1 MKEGSIIKKNI
12 AIAVFLIVVLVFS
25 FVNFYFIT
33 TYDQTLFSF
42 VMNNEKLTE
51 DEKIWLE
58 ENSPFLYAAD
68 NNAPPLRFLNQETGQ
83 YEGVVIDYI
92 NELSIELGV
101 QINVRP
107 LVWND
112 ALQSL
117 EKGNSDYCDMFP
129 SESRREKFI
138 FTDPIYY
145 ENGVLVTQQN
155 NNEIKSIQDL
165 SGKALA
171 IQKGD
176 FIEEFLR
183 ERVEGINF
191 YYTND
196 YQESLYLLSEGIVDA
211 TGGDEP
217 VLSYFIKDFALEN
230 KLKIVDEPIYEMPM
244 IFALPKSRTKLRDI
258 TNKAIKVLKKR
269 NTLSRIQQ
277 KWFGISRPITQD
289 NSKEILEN
297 FFQVVLLIFVIAFI
311 IIYYWNRELNERI
324 QKGIHRANVAKQDI
338 EIVFNNL
345 PYFFIIINNDYQI
358 LKTNKPFLN
367 LVEDTLENV
376 INNNLL
382 SYEIFHSFKDKSF
395 EKGLLKEDFTFDDQ
409 YYTLSTV
416 ILTNSKE
423 NQRILV
429 IIENITFDKLREN
442 QLIHSNKIAALGQ
455 LAAGVTHEI
464 RNPLGL
470 IRNYT
475 YIIENELYSGLS
487 EFEDNIDG
495 INNAL
500 DSVNEFINNLLN
512 FSRISSDRKEAIYLD
527 EFFSEIKRL
536 SRRNLVNN
544 NIHISINSNNQNVYF
559 NRESLKH
566 IFFNL
571 ISNASDSI
579 VRDGLIEIECD
590 IINAAYTLIRVKDNG
605 KGIREENIDKIFDPF
620 FTTKYP
626 DQGTGLGLNFV
637 YKEITENKGK
647 IQVVSE
653 YLKGAEFILILP
665 SRGDNYEE

>member
-1 MKEGSIIKKNI
+1 M
-12 AIAVFLIVVLVFS
+12 FS
-25 FVNFYFIT
+25 FANFYFIT
-33 TYDQTLFSF
+33 TYNQSLFSF
-42 VMNNEKLTE
+42 ILNDEKLTDE
-51 DEKIWLE
+51 EKIWLK
-58 ENSPFLYAAD
+58 ENEPFLYAAD
-68 NNAPPLRFLNQETGQ
+68 NNAPPLRFLNKETGQ

-101 QINVRP
+101 KINVRP
-107 LVWND
+107 LVWDD
-112 ALQSL
+112 ALKSL
-117 EKGNSDYCDMFP
+117 EKGNSDFCDMFP
-129 SESRREKFI
+129 SESRSEKFI

-145 ENGVLVTQQN
+145 ENGVIVTRKN
-155 NNEIKSIQDL
+155 NREIENMDDL
-165 SGKALA
+165 SGKSLA

-217 VLSYFIKDFALEN
+217 VLSYFIKDMSLESEMR
-230 KLKIVDEPIYEMPM
+230 IVEEPIYEMPM
-244 IFALPKSRTKLRDI
+244 ILALPKTQTQLRDI
-258 TNKAIKVLKKR
+258 TNKGIKILKKK

-289 NSKEILEN
+289 NTKEILEV
-297 FFQVVLLIFVIAFI
+297 FFQVLLVIFVIAFV

-324 QKGIHRANVAKQDI
+324 KKGIQRANVAKQDI

-367 LVEDTLENV
+367 LVGGREENV
-376 INNNLL
+376 INQNLL
-382 SYEIFHSFKDKSF
+382 SYEIFRSFKNKKF
-395 EKGLLKEDFTFDDQ
+395 EEGILKEEFTYEDQ

-416 ILTNSKE
+416 TLTNSNR

-429 IIENITFDKLREN
+429 IIENVTFDKLREN
-442 QLIHSNKIAALGQ
+442 QLMHSNKIAALGQ

-475 YIIENELYSGLS
+475 YIIENELYESPKELK
-487 EFEDNIDG
+487 ENING

-512 FSRISSDRKEAIYLD
+512 FSRISSDRKESIYLKD
-527 EFFSEIKRL
+527 FFREVKRL
-536 SRRNLVNN
+536 SHRNLENN
-544 NIHISINSNNQNVYF
+544 NIQLLIKCENQNVFF

-579 VRDGLIEIECD
+579 ISDGKIEIKCESLNED
-590 IINAAYTLIRVKDNG
+590 YTVIRIKDNG
-605 KGIREENIDKIFDPF
+605 KGIKKENIEKIFDPF

-626 DQGTGLGLNFV
+626 EQGTGLGLNFV
-637 YKEITENKGK
+637 HKEITENNGK
-647 IQVVSE
+647 ILVISE
-653 YLKGAEFILILP
+653 YLAGAEFVLTLP
-665 SRGDNYEE
+665 TKGVNNEE

>member
-1 MKEGSIIKKNI
+1 M
-12 AIAVFLIVVLVFS
+12 AVFLIIVLIFS
-25 FVNFYFIT
+25 FANFYFVT
-33 TYDQTLFSF
+33 TYNQSLVSF
-42 VMNNEKLTE
+42 LLNDEKLTE
-51 DEKIWLE
+51 EEKVWLNE
-58 ENSPFLYAAD
+58 HEPFLYAAD
-68 NNAPPLRFLNQETGQ
+68 NNAPPLRFLNKETGQ

-101 QINVRP
+101 KINVRP
-107 LVWND
+107 LVWDD
-112 ALQSL
+112 ALKSL
-117 EKGNSDYCDMFP
+117 EKGTSDFCDMFP
-129 SESRREKFI
+129 SESRSEKFV
-138 FTDPIYY
+138 FSDPIYY
-145 ENGVLVTQQN
+145 ENGVIVTRSN
-155 NNEIKSIQDL
+155 NRSIETMEDL
-165 SGKALA
+165 SGKSLA

-196 YQESLYLLSEGIVDA
+196 YQESLYLLNQGTVDA

-217 VLSYFIKDFALEN
+217 VLSYFIKDLSLESQVRILE
-230 KLKIVDEPIYEMPM
+230 KPIYEMPM
-244 IFALPKSRTKLRDI
+244 ILALPKDQTKLRDI
-258 TNKAIKVLKKR
+258 TNKGIRILKKK
-269 NTLSRIQQ
+269 NTMSRIQQ
-277 KWFGISRPITQD
+277 KWFGISRPLTQD
-289 NSKEILEN
+289 NTKEILEV
-297 FFQVVLLIFVIAFI
+297 FFQILLVIFVIAFI

-324 QKGIHRANVAKQDI
+324 KKGVQRANIAKQDI

-358 LKTNKPFLN
+358 LKTNEPFLN
-367 LVEDTLENV
+367 LVDAKEENV
-376 INNNLL
+376 IHQNLL
-382 SYEIFHSFKDKSF
+382 SYEIFSSFKNMKF
-395 EKGLLKEDFTFDDQ
+395 EAGVLKEEFTYDDQ

-416 ILTNSKE
+416 TLTNSNK

-475 YIIENELYSGLS
+475 YIIENELYTSKS
-487 EFEDNIDG
+487 ELIENTNG

-512 FSRISSDRKEAIYLD
+512 FSRISSDRKEIIYLKD
-527 EFFSEIKRL
+527 FFSEVKRL
-536 SRRNLVNN
+536 SHRNLENN
-544 NIHISINSNNQNVYF
+544 DIDLEIHCEEENVFF

-579 VRDGLIEIECD
+579 VNKGKIVIKCKSLNEDYT
-590 IINAAYTLIRVKDNG
+590 IISVKDDG
-605 KGIREENIDKIFDPF
+605 KGIKKENIDKIFDPF

-626 DQGTGLGLNFV
+626 EQGTGLGLNFV
-637 YKEITENKGK
+637 HKEITENKGK
-647 IQVVSE
+647 IHVISE
-653 YLKGAEFILILP
+653 YLDGAEFILTLP
-665 SRGDNYEE
+665 TRGVNNEE

>member
-1 MKEGSIIKKNI
+1 MSIIKKNI
-12 AIAVFLIVVLVFS
+12 SIAVLLIIVLIFS
-25 FVNFYFIT
+25 FVNFYFVA

-42 VMNNEKLTE
+42 IMNDEKLT
-51 DEKIWLE
+51 DEEKKWLE

-68 NNAPPLRFLNQETGQ
+68 NNAPPLRFLNKETGQ
-83 YEGVVIDYI
+83 YEGVVVDYV

-101 QINVRP
+101 QINVKP
-107 LVWND
+107 LVWRD
-112 ALQSL
+112 ALSSL
-117 EKGNSDYCDMFP
+117 EAGNSDFCDMFP
-129 SESRREKFI
+129 SDSRSEKFI
-138 FTDPIYY
+138 FTEPFYF
-145 ENGVLVTQQN
+145 ENGVLVINEN
-155 NNEIKSIQDL
+155 NKEINSIQDL

-183 ERVEGINF
+183 ERVENIHY

-196 YQESLYLLSEGIVDA
+196 YQESLYLLNEGIVDA

-217 VLSYFIKDFALEN
+217 VLSYFMKDLALEN
-230 KLKIVDEPIYEMPM
+230 KLKILDEPIYEMPV
-244 IFALPKSRTKLRDI
+244 ILALPKSQTKLRDI
-258 TNKAIKVLKKR
+258 TNKGIKILKKK

-289 NSKEILEN
+289 NSKEILER
-297 FFQVVLLIFVIAFI
+297 FFQVILVMFVTAFV

-324 QKGIHRANVAKQDI
+324 KKGIHRANIAKQDI

-345 PYFFIIINNDYQI
+345 PYFFIIINKDYQI
-358 LKTNKPFLN
+358 LKTNEPFLN
-367 LVEDTLENV
+367 LVDDTSEN
-376 INNNLL
+376 IIHENLL
-382 SYEIFHSFKDKSF
+382 SYEIFKPFKEENF
-395 EKGLLKEDFTFDDQ
+395 EEGILKEEFAYDDQ

-416 ILTNSKE
+416 TLTNHEK
-423 NQRILV
+423 NKRILV
-429 IIENITFDKLREN
+429 IVENVTFDKLREN

-475 YIIENELYSGLS
+475 YIIENELYSDS
-487 EFEDNIDG
+487 IEFKENING

-512 FSRISSDRKEAIYLD
+512 FSRISSDHKEIIYLD
-527 EFFSEIKRL
+527 DFFEEIKRL
-536 SRRNLVNN
+536 SHRNLENN
-544 NIHISINSNNQNVYF
+544 NIQLTIKCNNQTVYF

-579 VRDGLIEIECD
+579 VSDGVIEIKCNSLD
-590 IINAAYTLIRVKDNG
+590 KDYTVIRVKDNG
-605 KGIREENIDKIFDPF
+605 KGIKEENIEKIFDPF

-626 DQGTGLGLNFV
+626 EQGTGLGLNFV
-637 YKEITENKGK
+637 YKEITENRGK
-647 IQVVSE
+647 IQVISE
-653 YLKGAEFILILP
+653 YLKGAEFILTLP
-665 SRGDNYEE
+665 SRGDNNEE